1 MQIVNPLRAALPY
14 ITLQTAKVQHRWADY
29 FIFSR
34 VCGGRRPFRLRRNT
48 QAKPASA
55 TAGGWAC
62 GPRPEFFASPKKPDK
77 KSAYPIANYTYMVY
91 YIAVIKSREHF
102 PAVLY
107 TIKEVY
113 HCGKAL
119 CLRR

>member
-14 ITLQTAKVQHRWADY
+14 ITLQTAKVQHCWAFY
-29 FIFSR
+29 FSR

-55 TAGGWAC
+55 AAGGWAC
-62 GPRPEFFASPKKPDK
+62 GPRPGFFASPKKPDK
-77 KSAYPIANYTYMVY
+77 KSAYPIANYTDMVY

-102 PAVLY
+102 PAILY
-107 TIKEVY
+107 
-113 HCGKAL
+113 
-119 CLRR
+119 R

>member
-29 FIFSR
+29 FIFR
-34 VCGGRRPFRLRRNT
+34 GFAGAAGRFRP
-48 QAKPASA
+48 
-55 TAGGWAC
+55 G
-62 GPRPEFFASPKKPDK
+62 FFASPKKPDK
-77 KSAYPIANYTYMVY
+77 KSAYPIANYTEMVY

>member
-14 ITLQTAKVQHRWADY
+14 ITLQTAKVQHCWADY
-29 FIFSR
+29 FIFR
-34 VCGGRRPFRLRRNT
+34 GF
-48 QAKPASA
+48 
-55 TAGGWAC
+55 AGAC
-62 GPRPEFFASPKKPDK
+62 GPRPGFFASPKKPDK
-77 KSAYPIANYTYMVY
+77 KSAYPIANYTDMVY